1 MRLLCRIILWL
12 CPRHRY
18 RGRFAYSIGM
28 PIRKGGDIVLELTCT
43 NEQKVPI
50 TVAPVTAA
58 GTPASLD
65 GAVSV
70 SVQSG
75 DGTVEMIDDASFYVV
90 SGPDPGDT
98 AYLVSGDADLG
109 DGVETISDIVTLR
122 VAGAKAESL
131 GLVAGAAVPK

>member
-1 MRLLCRIILWL
+1 
-12 CPRHRY
+12 
-18 RGRFAYSIGM
+18 M